1 MKKSELQ
8 EIIRDEIRKALKED
22 LQLLKPHGSDSTY
35 LKQSKRALLY
45 TLKNLQSV
53 YKINNQDIQALA
65 DVIDEFA
72 DAYADDRIDN
82 EEQAFKE
89 D

>member
-8 EIIRDEIRKALKED
+8 QIIREEIQNTLKEN
-22 LQLLKPHGSDSTY
+22 LQFLKPHGSDSTY
-35 LKQSKRALLY
+35 LKQSKRALLN

-65 DVIDEFA
+65 VVINEFVN
-72 DAYADDRIDN
+72 AYANDRIDN
-82 EEQAFKE
+82 EEQAL
-89 D
+89 